1 MSTVILFIKLL
12 KVVLMCDIIAI
23 YVLQERKM
31 RVDFDYRVI
40 KSDRRTVGYG
50 IVDGEVI
57 IRVPKRMTRAD
68 VKRFVGEYS
77 EKIRKMLEKY
87 NERQRKY
94 SDVKPF
100 TDGEIKELTERARL
114 IIPQRVA
121 HYAEL
126 VGVEYGRVTVRCQ
139 RTRWG
144 SCSAKGNLNFN
155 CLLMLAPQNVL
166 DSVVVHELCH
176 IKEMNH
182 SDRFYAEVLRVMPN
196 YRESHGWLKENG
208 EYLMKRL
215 DKREK

>member
-1 MSTVILFIKLL
+1 MS
-12 KVVLMCDIIAI
+12 
-23 YVLQERKM
+23 
-31 RVDFDYRVI
+31 VDFDYKVI

-57 IRVPKRMTRAD
+57 IRVPKRMRNTD
-68 VKRFVGEYS
+68 VKRFVSEYS

-87 NERQRKY
+87 SERQRKY
-94 SDVKPF
+94 ADITPF

-114 IIPQRVA
+114 IIPKRVA
-121 HYAEL
+121 YYAEL
-126 VGVEYGRVTVRCQ
+126 VGVQYGRVTIRCQ
-139 RTRWG
+139 CTRWG

-155 CLLMLAPQNVL
+155 CLLMLAPPEAL

-182 SDRFYAEVLRVMPN
+182 SARFYSEVLRVMPT
-196 YRESHGWLKENG
+196 YRESHRWLKENG

-215 DKREK
+215 DRREKQNGYKNI

>member
-1 MSTVILFIKLL
+1 MS
-12 KVVLMCDIIAI
+12 
-23 YVLQERKM
+23 
-31 RVDFDYRVI
+31 VDFDYKVI

-57 IRVPKRMTRAD
+57 IRVPKRMRNTD
-68 VKRFVGEYS
+68 VKRFVSEYS

-87 NERQRKY
+87 GERQRKY
-94 SDVKPF
+94 ADITPF
-100 TDGEIKELTERARL
+100 TDGEIKELAERARL

-126 VGVEYGRVTVRCQ
+126 VGVQYGRVTIRCQ

-155 CLLMLAPQNVL
+155 CLLMLAPPEAL

-182 SDRFYAEVLRVMPN
+182 SERFYREVLRVMRN
-196 YRESHGWLKENG
+196 YRESHAWLKENG